1 MMKFPKK
8 TLIALAAGALALG
21 GLINFQFFTKHYFTE
36 RQRINEQLNAIE
48 LAEKKL
54 DSTVL
59 RSGFFL
65 YVNQDDIIRQ
75 INAIEGMAQRLK
87 DSEHIRESHPHMTR
101 SLEHYQKTFDR
112 KADIVYDF
120 QTANAAIK
128 NATMALPVLKQHAL
142 ALFNTSIP
150 LERQFLEDL
159 SLTANSVLVSKNSL
173 DGEMLNALELRI
185 ARLETYR
192 FDDPDRHD
200 LNTAV
205 IQNLKVFRD
214 FFPRYKA
221 TIEKLESSPTHNAL
235 NDVRKDF
242 YSEDQ
247 SELIAVKYFS
257 YLLVALY
264 MSSLGLIIYFL
275 VRSEKDVVTDRL
287 TGIGNRKGF
296 ERHARTINE
305 PILILVNI
313 NKFKNYNDF
322 YGIATGDRILIE
334 TARRLKRI
342 TQAYRGA
349 SLYRL
354 GGDEFGI
361 LMERAS
367 GIHYEQI
374 GRIITE
380 AFQKEPVS
388 INNSIEMTLSI
399 SIAVSMHKPLLET
412 ADMALKSIKNDR
424 TRNLIRYEEGMNLYD
439 GIKTNIEKTHE
450 LFEAIK
456 YDRLIPYFQP
466 IVSLQTSEVA
476 KYEVLGR
483 LVTENGTVHSIG
495 GYLDVIKE
503 SKHYSTLT
511 RRMIQK
517 SFAIMHD
524 TPYEFSINLSIEDV
538 ADSETVAMIKHEFHR
553 YPGIA
558 ARVVFEILESEAVS
572 DYGKISDFIEEMKL
586 LGCKI
591 AVDDFG
597 SGYSNF
603 AHVLNLDIDI
613 IKLDASLIR
622 YLNQN
627 PNALMIVETIIGFA
641 KRANIKT
648 VAEYVSEK
656 AVFEL
661 LQNLGVDYAQGY
673 YVGIPGPFEPHNGPF
688 CILSPGENHEP
699 I

>member
-8 TLIALAAGALALG
+8 TLIALSAGAIALG
-21 GLINFQFFTKHYFTE
+21 GLINFQLFTKHYFIE
-36 RQRINEQLNAIE
+36 RQNINEQLNEIE

-54 DSTVL
+54 DTTVL
-59 RSGFFL
+59 RSGIFL

-75 INAIEGMAQRLK
+75 IDTIHTMLHALET
-87 DSEHIRESHPHMTR
+87 SEHVRESHPQMTR
-101 SLEHYQKTFDR
+101 ALAQYRKSFDR
-112 KADIVYDF
+112 KADYIYDF
-120 QTANAAIK
+120 QTANATIK
-128 NATMALPVLKQHAL
+128 NATMVLPVLKQHSL
-142 ALFNTSIP
+142 SLFNTANP
-150 LERQFLEDL
+150 HERRFLENL
-159 SLTANSVLVSKNSL
+159 SQTANSVLLSKNSL
-173 DGEMLNALELRI
+173 DGEMLNTLELRI
-185 ARLETYR
+185 GELEAYT
-192 FDDPDRHD
+192 FDDPAKDN

-205 IQNLKVFRD
+205 IENLKVFRD
-214 FFPRYKA
+214 FFPRYKSA
-221 TIEKLESSPTHNAL
+221 IENLESSSTQNAL
-235 NDVRKDF
+235 DNARKYF
-242 YSEDQ
+242 YREDQ
-247 SELIAVKYFS
+247 SELMAVKSFS

-275 VRSEKDVVTDRL
+275 IRSEKDVVTDRL

-296 ERHARTINE
+296 ERRTRTLNE

-322 YGIATGDRILIE
+322 YGVASGDRILIE
-334 TARRLKRI
+334 TANRLKQI
-342 TQAYRGA
+342 TQGYRGA
-349 SLYRL
+349 TLYRL

-361 LMERAS
+361 LMERSS

-380 AFQKEPVS
+380 EFHKEPVA
-388 INNSIEMTLSI
+388 INSNIETTLSI

-456 YDRLIPYFQP
+456 NDRLIPYFQP

-483 LVTENGTVHSIG
+483 LVTQNGTVHSIG
-495 GYLDVIKE
+495 HYLDVVKE
-503 SKHYSTLT
+503 SKLYPTLT

-524 TPYEFSINLSIEDV
+524 TSYEFSINLSIEDI
-538 ADSETVAMIKHEFHR
+538 ADSETVAMIKREFGR
-553 YPGIA
+553 YPQIA
-558 ARVVFEILESEAVS
+558 SRVVFEILESEAVN
-572 DYGKISDFIEEMKL
+572 DYGKISDFIDEMKRY
-586 LGCKI
+586 GCKI

-603 AHVLNLDIDI
+603 AHILNLDIDI
-613 IKLDASLIR
+613 IKLDSSLIR
-622 YLNQN
+622 DLNKN
-627 PNALMIVETIIGFA
+627 HNAIMIIETIIGFA
-641 KRANIKT
+641 LRANIRT

-656 AVFEL
+656 EVFEL

-673 YVGIPGPFEPHNGPF
+673 YIGKPGPFEPHNGPF
-688 CILSPGENHEP
+688 CILSGEECP
-699 I
+699 ESA